1 IKTVW
6 QTDKIQSFLKDYLN
20 TDVVSIT
27 DPTVIEQ
34 KIGEESLKQIKRE
47 FDIFKN
53 KFDNFL
59 RYEDVPVD
67 YVSPI
72 ENELIN
78 FYKHSKVEVQEQI
91 SQWIIDS
98 FDNTKV
104 LLNILKILGNIA
116 PDFIDH
122 QFLTNF
128 LIVLNHKDTE
138 IKEYALRIQEKLM
151 LPSYN
156 NVLKHSKLTPK
167 WIDDY
172 RKELVELYEEDN
184 KGS

>member
-1 IKTVW
+1 MNYSNNLSNNTMYESGNHKKIITKYEIETIKTVW

-138 IKEYALRIQEKLM
+138 IKEYALRIQE
-151 LPSYN
+151 
-156 NVLKHSKLTPK
+156 
-167 WIDDY
+167 
-172 RKELVELYEEDN
+172 
-184 KGS
+184 

>member
-1 IKTVW
+1 
-6 QTDKIQSFLKDYLN
+6 
-20 TDVVSIT
+20 
-27 DPTVIEQ
+27 
-34 KIGEESLKQIKRE
+34 IKRE

-78 FYKHSKVEVQEQI
+78 FYNHSKVEVQEQI

-122 QFLTNF
+122 
-128 LIVLNHKDTE
+128 
-138 IKEYALRIQEKLM
+138 
-151 LPSYN
+151 
-156 NVLKHSKLTPK
+156 
-167 WIDDY
+167 
-172 RKELVELYEEDN
+172 
-184 KGS
+184 

>member
-1 IKTVW
+1 M
-6 QTDKIQSFLKDYLN
+6 
-20 TDVVSIT
+20 
-27 DPTVIEQ
+27 
-34 KIGEESLKQIKRE
+34 
-47 FDIFKN
+47 
-53 KFDNFL
+53 
-59 RYEDVPVD
+59 PVD

-122 QFLTNF
+122 QF
-128 LIVLNHKDTE
+128 
-138 IKEYALRIQEKLM
+138 
-151 LPSYN
+151 
-156 NVLKHSKLTPK
+156 
-167 WIDDY
+167 
-172 RKELVELYEEDN
+172 
-184 KGS
+184 

>member
-1 IKTVW
+1 MNYSNNLSNNTMYESGNHKKIITKYEIETIKTVW

-78 FYKHSKVEVQEQI
+78 FY
-91 SQWIIDS
+91 
-98 FDNTKV
+98 
-104 LLNILKILGNIA
+104 
-116 PDFIDH
+116 
-122 QFLTNF
+122 
-128 LIVLNHKDTE
+128 
-138 IKEYALRIQEKLM
+138 
-151 LPSYN
+151 
-156 NVLKHSKLTPK
+156 
-167 WIDDY
+167 
-172 RKELVELYEEDN
+172 
-184 KGS
+184 

>member
-1 IKTVW
+1 GNHKKIITKYEIETIKTVW

-104 LLNILKILGNIA
+104 LLN
-116 PDFIDH
+116 
-122 QFLTNF
+122 
-128 LIVLNHKDTE
+128 
-138 IKEYALRIQEKLM
+138 
-151 LPSYN
+151 
-156 NVLKHSKLTPK
+156 
-167 WIDDY
+167 
-172 RKELVELYEEDN
+172 
-184 KGS
+184 

>member
-1 IKTVW
+1 
-6 QTDKIQSFLKDYLN
+6 
-20 TDVVSIT
+20 
-27 DPTVIEQ
+27 
-34 KIGEESLKQIKRE
+34 
-47 FDIFKN
+47 
-53 KFDNFL
+53 
-59 RYEDVPVD
+59 YEDVPVD

-72 ENELIN
+72 ENELIR
-78 FYKHSKVEVQEQI
+78 FYKNSKVEIQEQI

-98 FDNTKV
+98 FANTKV

-116 PDFIDH
+116 PEFIDH

-151 LPSYN
+151 HKAYN
-156 NVLKHSKLTPK
+156 NVLKNSKLTPK

-172 RKELVELYEEDN
+172 RKELVEMYEDSE
-184 KGS
+184 GS